1 MLASWKRRG
10 GTRAG
15 DCPGMGPCHT
25 RSRSGLHGTPK
36 ELQIPQQGCEVGR
49 GFISAL
55 TVHGMRGNQG
65 APSGAPCDGFSG
77 LRQGTLQNS
86 WPGVVLVCV
95 DRGCLPLRAPGACM
109 PRIGRIG
116 SGPVCRHCRAV
127 TQTPL
132 ETGGPRAWGVQ
143 TRKAVTPTPLGAGGP
158 QAWCADVQVCYPHA
172 PGDRGALGPG
182 VCRRTGLSPAHP
194 QGQGPGR
201 GATGRPS
208 PNWQM

>member
-1 MLASWKRRG
+1 MTVLGWDPATPGPEVAS
-10 GTRAG
+10 T
-15 DCPGMGPCHT
+15 GPP
-25 RSRSGLHGTPK
+25 RSSRSPSR
-36 ELQIPQQGCEVGR
+36 GCEVGR

-55 TVHGMRGNQG
+55 TVHGTRGNQG

-77 LRQGTLQNS
+77 RRQGTLRNS

-143 TRKAVTPTPLGAGGP
+143 TRKAVTPIPLGAGGP